1 MSEEAARSRADTA
14 IVLLAGGRATRF
26 PGKLEQ
32 PVGGVPMVARVFRT
46 LRSTP
51 WPVYVAANG
60 SLSPG
65 VEALLDAPM
74 LRDDRPGRG
83 PLGAML
89 SACSTIQA
97 PRLFA
102 IAADQP
108 RLEAGVLH
116 RLAEA
121 WQPGD
126 EAIVPEHEGRI
137 EPLAALYA
145 RTALL
150 GEGLRLLDAGEGA
163 MHRLIERV
171 AVRFVPMPAHYFHN
185 VNTVADLSGETSWD
199 ES

>member
-1 MSEEAARSRADTA
+1 MPEAVARKLDAA

-26 PGKLEQ
+26 PGKLER

-46 LRSTP
+46 LRSTN

-60 SLSPG
+60 SLSPE
-65 VEALLDAPM
+65 VAALLDGPM
-74 LRDDRPGRG
+74 LAEDEPGSG

-89 SACSTIQA
+89 SACSAIRA
-97 PRLFA
+97 ALLFA
-102 IAADQP
+102 VAADQP
-108 RLEAGVLH
+108 RLEAGVL
-116 RLAEA
+116 RRIAEA

-126 EAIVPEHEGRI
+126 EAVVPEHEGRI

-150 GEGLRLLDAGEGA
+150 GEGSRLLRAGEGA

-185 VNTVADLSGETSWD
+185 VNTAADLRGESSWD
-199 ES
+199 EH